1 MDCKGQL
8 FGHLEAI
15 KTMVD
20 RNIEFERGCFWFF
33 AHDEE
38 IGGAVAVKTAKIFEN
53 DYGIEENGFAFIV
66 DEGNPAVK
74 DVLPGIEQ
82 FFLPIGYTAKGRDVC
97 RFLNNFLSF

>member
-15 KTMVD
+15 KTMVE
-20 RNIEFERGCFWFF
+20 RSIEFERDCFWFF

-53 DYGIEENGFAFIV
+53 DYGIEENGFAFII

-74 DVLPGIEQ
+74 DVLPGIKE
-82 FFLPIGYTAKGRDVC
+82 FFLPVGYTAKDGVAC
-97 RFLNNFLSF
+97 RFSRSSF